1 MIPAATMQMQALQT
15 TAIFLRTEQHHSV
28 QTANIL
34 SVLSQFLNSPSQ
46 HARHKID
53 TKRTEKCPEAIQRNN
68 ERPDHGAH
76 VWGQSLFKSGAPA
89 AVDEA
94 QDELHGKSVGLV
106 VFVILFYFSIC
117 MFTHQSTD
125 SLGGSPVSHR

>member
-1 MIPAATMQMQALQT
+1 MTPAAAMLMQALQT
-15 TAIFLRTEQHHSV
+15 TAIFLRTEQHHPL

-53 TKRTEKCPEAIQRNN
+53 TKRTKKRPEAIQRNN

-76 VWGQSLFKSGAPA
+76 VWGQSLFKSGVPA

-94 QDELHGKSVGLV
+94 HDELHRKNVDLV
-106 VFVILFYFSIC
+106 VFVI
-117 MFTHQSTD
+117 
-125 SLGGSPVSHR
+125 

>member
-1 MIPAATMQMQALQT
+1 MTPAAAMLMQALQA
-15 TAIFLRTEQHHSV
+15 TAIFLRAEQHHPL
-28 QTANIL
+28 QAANIL

-53 TKRTEKCPEAIQRNN
+53 TKRTEKRPEAVQRNN
-68 ERPDHGAH
+68 ERPDGGAH

-94 QDELHGKSVGLV
+94 QDELHGESADLV
-106 VFVILFYFSIC
+106 VFVILFFQSFSV
-117 MFTHQSTD
+117 HPSE
-125 SLGGSPVSHR
+125 R

>member
-1 MIPAATMQMQALQT
+1 MIPAAAMLMQALQT
-15 TAIFLRTEQHHSV
+15 TASFLRTERHHPA

-34 SVLSQFLNSPSQ
+34 SVLAQFLSSPSQ
-46 HARHKID
+46 DARHKID
-53 TKRTEKCPEAIQRNN
+53 TKRAEKCPEAIQRNN

-94 QDELHGKSVGLV
+94 QDELHGKHVDLV
-106 VFVILFYFSIC
+106 VF
-117 MFTHQSTD
+117 
-125 SLGGSPVSHR
+125 